1 MEGEAFKIHIV
12 HILFL
17 VISSF
22 YTYTIQREDGM
33 EGDVFKIQIAH
44 LLSWFYQ
51 AIYRC
56 TRRGYEEGKSF
67 WNPSS
72 TFTFSC
78 CYMVFIAIIMMV
90 GVIMMLTTSIK
101 CPSLAKKLPRHHF
114 YVWWQHFRSLTAS
127 ASSATLSSSADPSWM
142 RRTGIRYCKIYSYLV
157 KYTWISGISTNL
169 FKYRVYSNIL
179 ISVLKHGI
187 HI

>member
-1 MEGEAFKIHIV
+1 MVRRPENRMEGEAFKIHIV

-101 CPSLAKKLPRHHF
+101 CPS
-114 YVWWQHFRSLTAS
+114 SLEQNRWFL
-127 ASSATLSSSADPSWM
+127 ATLVALHFTPVSKPVGSFELA
-142 RRTGIRYCKIYSYLV
+142 
-157 KYTWISGISTNL
+157 
-169 FKYRVYSNIL
+169 
-179 ISVLKHGI
+179 
-187 HI
+187 